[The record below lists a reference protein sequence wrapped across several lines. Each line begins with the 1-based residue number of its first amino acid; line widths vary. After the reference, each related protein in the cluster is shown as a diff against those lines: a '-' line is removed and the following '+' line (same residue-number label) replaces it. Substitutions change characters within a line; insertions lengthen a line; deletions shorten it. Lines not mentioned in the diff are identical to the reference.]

1 MSKIRYSQQT
11 YVISFKLWQKCE
23 NAIKTKRPHSSRLFQ
38 NLGSLFHP
46 SHHPVVVVCF
56 FLPFHTFPNPSA
68 LQCVPNMMLL
78 EILNARATE
87 NVTRV
92 CTDRES
98 KPFVLFSPFRR
109 PIPLV
114 HFITCLVGEITYHLS
129 HAEMVSPFLHCYTY
143 FFLFIAP
150 LLLAFVLRGSNLGH
164 KLPGACAS
172 CLENS

>member
-1 MSKIRYSQQT
+1 MNNAVHIGDWLGNPCKARIAIKVYLNSLQE

-38 NLGSLFHP
+38 NLGSLFCP

-98 KPFVLFSPFRR
+98 KCASRRRVLIRYFPFRFQN
-109 PIPLV
+109 P
-114 HFITCLVGEITYHLS
+114 FS
-129 HAEMVSPFLHCYTY
+129 SPKTSRALYN
-143 FFLFIAP
+143 LF
-150 LLLAFVLRGSNLGH
+150 GW
-164 KLPGACAS
+164 
-172 CLENS
+172 